1 MKNLLFCFGFLLFA
15 ISCSNSQATS
25 NDNSKMNDFEVLYK
39 SEYGGSGEEKT
50 EVFTDQ
56 ESFTKMWNGSINLY
70 SGSTD
75 VPRID
80 FSKKM
85 VVSQHFQ
92 SRNSGGAEYQIKSVK
107 QSGNKTEVWYSA
119 IGPEEM
125 ATMAITAP
133 MIIVVVN
140 KTDDPI
146 VEFKIQ
152 K

>member
-1 MKNLLFCFGFLLFA
+1 MKNLLFCFGFLFLA
-15 ISCSNSQATS
+15 NSCSNSQATS
-25 NDNSKMNDFEVLYK
+25 NDNSKMNDFEVLYQ

-56 ESFTKMWNGSINLY
+56 ENFTKMWNESVNLY
-70 SGSTD
+70 SGSNE
-75 VPRID
+75 VPQIN

-92 SRNSGGAEYQIKSVK
+92 SRNSGGTEYQIKNVK
-107 QSGNKTEVWYSA
+107 QSGNKTEVIYSA
-119 IGPEEM
+119 TAPEGM

-133 MIIVVVN
+133 MMIVVVN
-140 KTDDPI
+140 KSDNPV